1 MAPGDVES
9 VDDCPNLHYVDT
21 GMFDVSGYGAVYI
34 YDTARPA
41 VVDTGIGADREH
53 VFDALANLG
62 IDDLAVIL
70 PTHVHLDHAG
80 GAGFLAE
87 AFPDAEVLVH
97 ERGREHLVDPTRL
110 IEGTKDA
117 VGDAWQHYVEPKPV
131 PADRIDP
138 LADGE
143 SVDLGERT
151 LTAHAAP
158 GHAPHQLVFGSDR
171 GTLFTGDAAG
181 IYVGNRAERS
191 ATNDGTSVA
200 DDGTPVAG
208 DEIRETSPPPQFD
221 VQRCLDDVSMLQS
234 LAPERLCFAHFG
246 PRPYEASLLDRYKR
260 ALVEWVEAVR
270 RKRATLE
277 DDERVIEY
285 FLEHTELTDIWGE
298 RKGREETRLNVRGV
312 LTALDRGMVDVDD

>member
-1 MAPGDVES
+1 MAPGDLES
-9 VDDCPNLHYVDT
+9 VDDCPNLYYVDT

-53 VFDALANLG
+53 VFDALADLG
-62 IDDLAVIL
+62 IDDLAFIL

-87 AFPDAEVLVH
+87 AFPDASVLVH
-97 ERGREHLVDPTRL
+97 ERGRPHLVDPTRL
-110 IEGTKDA
+110 VRGTKDA
-117 VGDAWQHYVEPKPV
+117 VGDAWQHYVEPKTI
-131 PADRIDP
+131 PAERVDT
-138 LADGE
+138 LGDGE
-143 SVDLGERT
+143 SVELGERT

-158 GHAPHQLVFGSDR
+158 GHAPHQLVFESDR

-181 IYVGNRAERS
+181 IYVGNRAES
-191 ATNDGTSVA
+191 PAT
-200 DDGTPVAG
+200 DDGAPVAG

-260 ALVEWVEAVR
+260 TLVEWVEAVR
-270 RKRATLE
+270 RRRERLG
-277 DDERVIEY
+277 DDERVIEH
-285 FLEHTELTDIWGE
+285 FLTHTELTDIWGE

-312 LTALDRGMVDVDD
+312 LTALDRGMVDIDE